1 MDSERQNG
9 FQRDDLDV
17 YSRPIERRPSKKS
30 SSKDRHGMVYPDSF
44 RDTSIRPVSPQ
55 ESLSDTQNH
64 SPASDAEHF
73 AASATASPRSG
84 IRAKP
89 RDRRREF
96 SPFHTGHGSSNSNS
110 ASASAST
117 TNINHHSHHH
127 NNSSSNINNYKNNN
141 NNNNTSSNSSSNA
154 ANRLNDDDLP
164 LPDPR
169 SLRARSK
176 TTTMEDQR
184 GDLPP
189 NTFLGR
195 TRMRLGSLTTTASA
209 NMAAGSPQSPRPP
222 LQDDPIAASIGFP
235 SIIQSPGPRPRF
247 VKSHS
252 TLSSGLPPSNA
263 SSPGPYVSQVLNP
276 DSTKILDLMKS
287 TCGRMHG
294 ILSFRISGSSSWT
307 SGYCAINVAAGSL
320 IYQAKGEANQAK
332 TLIPDLRGCR
342 VRTLYS
348 TELQSPY
355 LSVSTYS
362 STLSVHLRPH
372 VKETCDS
379 WLAALLCW
387 QPIRP
392 KGVQNKMTKPQSVAI
407 TERRLADRRR
417 NSESTLQKE
426 ATIIKVGK
434 MLLWDRQSASGVCPP
449 PTPRRIST
457 FKQQRALSHYWRKV
471 NCTLQENGHMKIV
484 TEAGTNLVSFIQ
496 LSQLSRCAIQKLD
509 ASVLQ
514 DEFCIAIYPQ
524 YAVHAGSDHL
534 TRPVYLSMESR
545 VLFEVWFVLLRAF
558 TIPEL
563 YGPEQPPTT
572 TASTDDSGRPHPLAI
587 SQQVPTTTT
596 DMFRIERLLNVRV
609 IEAKI
614 FPQSKA
620 ELPEK
625 NKKSSKQQGSQTSGD
640 YYAEILLDG
649 EVRGKTAVKS
659 STSAPFWREDFTF
672 HDLPPVLS
680 SATVL
685 VKCLNP
691 VQKDWTLVSRGTYT
705 PNEGDP
711 EHDSLATLGELE
723 VASQDTTFGRIDLPL
738 DSLDAGNG
746 SEKWWQ
752 ILDENDQPVGEML
765 MRVQL
770 DETVV
775 LMSQE
780 YQVMSEL
787 LHSFPNGLT
796 VHLAELAP
804 QELRQ
809 LSEIFLDI
817 FQVSGQASEWVTAL
831 VEDEIDGL
839 HRETSASRL
848 RYTSRIHSNDSYES
862 GQEREVLVRDLGRS
876 ATVEANLLFRGNSLL
891 TKSLDMHMRRLGKEY
906 LEETIGSSIRDI
918 DESDP
923 DCEIDPNR
931 VSRQEDL
938 ERNWRNLIILTSNMW
953 QSITGSAARCPP
965 ELRYIFR
972 HIRAC
977 AEDRYGDFLR
987 SVTYSSV
994 SGFLFLRF
1002 FCPAILNPKLFGLLK
1017 EHPRNRAQR
1026 TLTLVAKGL
1035 QGLANLTTFGNK
1047 EPFMEPM
1054 NKFLMS
1060 HRNEFKDFI
1069 DAICAIPA
1077 ERPPQIVNPSFA
1089 TPIQILGRLPPTS
1102 REGFPSLPFLIDN
1115 ARSFAC
1121 LARVWLQAAP
1131 RGLTEVPDM
1140 DVNILKFH
1148 QLCIDLEKRTKE
1160 SLNKAEQAEQP
1171 SGNLEVK
1178 WEEIAE
1184 QVEKSATFYE
1194 ESSSKANTPGRESAV
1209 TSVSSTTA
1217 GNNRNSIGYFPRT
1230 PYLKSTEAS
1239 VSDDADDDTPSSA
1252 TSAPWEHSGRPMFT
1266 QPKYYAD
1273 SRKSTESLQN
1283 PSTVS
1288 LTQSETPTGK
1298 NRQSGMSRDSGKYRL
1313 FEFVDR
1319 TRRKGK
1325 EKESSNSHGA
1335 AHQPQD
1341 VGPRNEYI

>member
-9 FQRDDLDV
+9 FQRDLDI
-17 YSRPIERRPSKKS
+17 YARPIERRPSKKS
-30 SSKDRHGMVYPDSF
+30 SSKDRHGMVYPDHF
-44 RDTSIRPVSPQ
+44 GETSIRSVSPQ
-55 ESLSDTQNH
+55 EESLSDAQNH
-64 SPASDAEHF
+64 SPASDAEYL
-73 AASATASPRSG
+73 ASATASPRTTLRG
-84 IRAKP
+84 KP

-96 SPFHTGHGSSNSNS
+96 SPFHAG
-110 ASASAST
+110 
-117 TNINHHSHHH
+117 H
-127 NNSSSNINNYKNNN
+127 NNNKP
-141 NNNNTSSNSSSNA
+141 
-154 ANRLNDDDLP
+154 NDDDLP
-164 LPDPR
+164 VPDSR

-184 GDLPP
+184 GDLPSS
-189 NTFLGR
+189 TFLGR
-195 TRMRLGSLTTTASA
+195 TRMRLGSLTTAASA
-209 NMAAGSPQSPRPP
+209 NMASGSPQSPRPP
-222 LQDDPIAASIGFP
+222 LQDESITSIGFP

-247 VKSHS
+247 VKSQS
-252 TLSSGLPPSNA
+252 ALSPGLPPSNA
-263 SSPGPYVSQVLNP
+263 SSPGPYVSQMLNP
-276 DSTKILDLMKS
+276 DSSKILDLMKS

-294 ILSFRISGSSSWT
+294 ILSFRISGSPSWT

-320 IYQAKGEANQAK
+320 IYQAKGEPSLAK

-348 TELQSPY
+348 TEIQSTY

-372 VKETCDS
+372 VKETFDS

-563 YGPEQPPTT
+563 YGPELPP
-572 TASTDDSGRPHPLAI
+572 STDELGRPHPLAM
-587 SQQVPTTTT
+587 SQTVPTTTT

-614 FPQSKA
+614 FPQAKA
-620 ELPEK
+620 EQPEK
-625 NKKSSKQQGSQTSGD
+625 SKKSSKQQQGPSQAAGD
-640 YYAEILLDG
+640 YYAEVLLDG

-659 STSAPFWREDFTF
+659 GTSSPFWREDFTF

-680 SATVL
+680 SATVV
-685 VKCLNP
+685 VKSLNP

-705 PNEGDP
+705 PNDSDR
-711 EHDSLATLGELE
+711 EHDPLTVLGDVE

-752 ILDENDQPVGEML
+752 ILDDNDQPVGEML

-780 YQVMSEL
+780 YKVMSEL

-953 QSITGSAARCPP
+953 QSIAGSASRCPP

-1017 EHPRNRAQR
+1017 EHPRARAQR

-1131 RGLTEVPDM
+1131 SGLTEIPDM

-1148 QLCIDLEKRTKE
+1148 SLCIELENRTKE

-1184 QVEKSATFYE
+1184 QVEKSGTFYD
-1194 ESSSKANTPGRESAV
+1194 ESSSKANTPSKESAITNV
-1209 TSVSSTTA
+1209 NSTSAS
-1217 GNNRNSIGYFPRT
+1217 NNRNSIGYFPRT

-1239 VSDDADDDTPSSA
+1239 ISDDPDDDTPSSA
-1252 TSAPWEHSGRPMFT
+1252 TSAPWEQGRPTFT

-1288 LTQSETPTGK
+1288 LTQTETPK

-1325 EKESSNSHGA
+1325 ERESSQSQGA
-1335 AHQPQD
+1335 THQSD
-1341 VGPRNEYI
+1341 VGPRNEFI